1 MVFLLPEAGD
11 EGAATEE
18 LDALFTLGVALIL
31 AGLLLAVFRRKAV
44 L

>member
-11 EGAATEE
+11 QGSVPEE
-18 LDALFTLGVALIL
+18 LDGLFTLGVALIL

-44 L
+44 M